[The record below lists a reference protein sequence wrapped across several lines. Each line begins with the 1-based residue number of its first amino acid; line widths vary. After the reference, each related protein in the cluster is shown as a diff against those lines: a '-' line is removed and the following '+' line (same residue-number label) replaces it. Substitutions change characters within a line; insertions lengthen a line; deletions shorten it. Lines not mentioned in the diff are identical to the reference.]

1 MVLDSYTNML
11 DGSFTQPMGR
21 FVALER
27 NEWSRGESTKM
38 PTTDANNIVDM
49 IRTVVGEANVL
60 TQAEDVAGYLE
71 DWTGMYHSTALAVVR
86 PAATAEV
93 AEIVKLC
100 NAHDV
105 PVVPQ
110 GGRTGLCGG
119 GVPTEGRPS
128 VVVSLTR
135 MNVVRSI
142 DTASRTVVAEAG
154 IVLETLHGAVLEHG
168 LIFPLVFGAKGSCT
182 IGGNLST
189 NAGGSN
195 VVRYGNTRELCLGI
209 EAVMPD
215 GSVINALTGLR
226 KDNTGYDLKDL
237 LIGAEGTLG
246 IITAAV
252 FKLAPMPSAR
262 STAFLSVV
270 SLEAATEVLNRLQDH
285 TGGGV
290 EAFEYMP
297 KPAVDVICKAFPDIR
312 RPLEDP
318 AETGILVEVASSRPH
333 DTEELPD
340 GSIRLEAEV
349 MELLGAL
356 MEDGLVLDAMV
367 AQSEQQRAD
376 LWKMR
381 ESILESIT
389 EAGPAYHLD
398 ISLPLA
404 QVAPF
409 VEEMDAEMARL
420 GFQPLTVGHLGDG
433 NLHYA
438 LSAAEG
444 QVWESLPLED
454 AREKVFGLLVQLN
467 GSFSAEHGIGQSKLS
482 VMTKLKESTQ
492 LAVMRTIKSALDPN
506 NIMNPGKLVPQ
517 E

>member
-1 MVLDSYTNML
+1 MLIETNL
-11 DGSFTQPMGR
+11 AADP
-21 FVALER
+21 
-27 NEWSRGESTKM
+27 NC
-38 PTTDANNIVDM
+38 IVDAFRE
-49 IRTVVGEANVL
+49 IVGDAHVL
-60 TQAEDVAGYLE
+60 TKSDDVAAYLT
-71 DWTGMYHSTALAVVR
+71 DWTGQYSSDALAVVR
-86 PAATAEV
+86 PASTEEV
-93 AEIVKLC
+93 AALVKLC
-100 NAHDV
+100 KERNIA
-105 PVVPQ
+105 VVPQ

-119 GVPTEGRPS
+119 GVPIEGRES
-128 VVVSLTR
+128 VVVSLAR
-135 MNVVRSI
+135 MNAIR
-142 DTASRTVVAEAG
+142 TLNPQGRTVIAEAG
-154 IVLETLHGAVLEHG
+154 VILETLHEVALQEG
-168 LIFPLVFGAKGSCT
+168 LIFPLMFGAKGSCT

-215 GSVINALTGLR
+215 GSIINSLTGLR

-252 FKLAPMPSAR
+252 LKLFRAPSAR
-262 STAFLSVV
+262 STAFLSVGK
-270 SLEAATEVLNRLQDH
+270 LEDAIAVLNRLQDY

-297 KPAVDVICKAFPDIR
+297 QPAIDVICKAFPSIR
-312 RPLEDP
+312 EPLEGSV
-318 AETGILVEVASSRPH
+318 ECGILMEVASSRPH
-333 DTEELPD
+333 DGEDMGD

-356 MEDGLVLDAMV
+356 MEEGLVLDAMI

-389 EAGPAYHLD
+389 ESGPAYHLD
-398 ISLPLA
+398 VSLPLE
-404 QVAPF
+404 QIAPF
-409 VEEMDAEMARL
+409 IAEMDPEMNRL
-420 GFQPLTVGHLGDG
+420 GFAPLTVGHLGDG

-438 LSAAEG
+438 LSAAQG
-444 QVWESLPLED
+444 RDWDALPLEQ
-454 AREKVFGLLVQLN
+454 AKTKVFEKLSALN

-482 VMTKLKESTQ
+482 VMRKLKEPTQ
-492 LAVMRTIKSALDPN
+492 LAVMRSIKRALDPDD
-506 NIMNPGKLVPQ
+506 ILNPGKLIPL

>member
-1 MVLDSYTNML
+1 MIEAIQN
-11 DGSFTQPMGR
+11 
-21 FVALER
+21 
-27 NEWSRGESTKM
+27 
-38 PTTDANNIVDM
+38 TDADGVVDAF
-49 IRTVVGEANVL
+49 RTIVGEAHVL
-60 TQAEDVAGYLE
+60 TRPADVEGYVT
-71 DWTGMYHSTALAVVR
+71 DWTGQYRATALAVVR
-86 PAATAEV
+86 PATTREV
-93 AEIVKLC
+93 AEIVMLC
-100 NAHDV
+100 NARNIA
-105 PVVPQ
+105 VVPQ

-119 GVPTEGRPS
+119 GVPVAGRES

-135 MNVVRSI
+135 MNAVRSL
-142 DTASRTVVAEAG
+142 DAKGRTVIAEAG
-154 IVLETLHGAVLEHG
+154 VVLETLHDAALKHELV
-168 LIFPLVFGAKGSCT
+168 FPLVFGAKGSCT

-215 GSVINALTGLR
+215 GTVINALTGLR

-252 FKLAPMPSAR
+252 FKLFPAPKAR
-262 STAFLSVV
+262 TTAFLSVD
-270 SLEAATEVLNRLQDH
+270 SLDAALSVLNHLQDH

-297 KPAVDVICKAFPDIR
+297 QPALNVICKVFPAIR
-312 RPLEDP
+312 RPLEGTV
-318 AETGILVEVASSRPH
+318 ATGILVEVASSRPN
-333 DTEELPD
+333 DAAEMQD
-340 GSIRLEAEV
+340 GTIRLSTEV
-349 MELLGAL
+349 MELLGEL
-356 MEDGLVLDAMV
+356 MEEGLVLDAMV
-367 AQSEQQRAD
+367 AQSEQQRTD

-381 ESILESIT
+381 ESILEAIT

-404 QVAPF
+404 RIARF
-409 VEEMDAEMARL
+409 VEEMDPEMDQL

-444 QVWESLPLED
+444 RDWETLPLES
-454 AREKVFGLLVQLN
+454 AKEKVFALLSELG
-467 GSFSAEHGIGQSKLS
+467 GSFSAEHGIGQSKLP
-482 VMTKLKESTQ
+482 VMTKLKEPAQ
-492 LAVMRTIKSALDPN
+492 LEVMRAIKQALDPN
-506 NIMNPGKLVPQ
+506 NILNPGKLLPPN
-517 E
+517 